1 MGPRGLNRGGWR
13 GISIGVIG
21 GLGMVALCPLFAVP
35 ALWDAPSPILINLYA
50 TNQGANGK
58 LIRQLR

>member
-1 MGPRGLNRGGWR
+1 MEGDQHWGYR
-13 GISIGVIG
+13 V
-21 GLGMVALCPLFAVP
+21 LGMVALCPLFAVP